1 MARKFGLIPVLFV
14 ALSVL
19 MPRAASAQATGS
31 IIVKATDQQ
40 GAIVPGAS
48 VSITSPVLP
57 APLTGVTDT
66 QGVYRFPSLTVG
78 MYSVRVSL
86 QGFKTSVREGLQVIQ
101 GQTLSIDAELT
112 VGGMTETTTV
122 TGQPPVVDTKSA
134 NVKVNIDKGLL
145 ENTPGGKD
153 IWSILQ
159 SKAPGIVFDAPD
171 VGGNQ
176 AGLQRAFTSRGTP
189 NTQNTQMLNGINV
202 NDPSAQGFSMNYY
215 DPSSFE
221 NIQVSSGAQDIS
233 VGTAGV
239 FINMVTKSGT
249 NKFSGQGLFTCQGN
263 CGVKTQSHNVDATL
277 LHDGFRSDSNAVD
290 YITNTNFQLGGPLVK
305 NKLFFFG
312 SFNYQPTHVNVPGFP
327 AVSPLLP
334 IKLSVAEGKD
344 IQDTTD
350 ITTGT
355 GKFNYQMNDRN
366 RFEAYVE
373 RQKYDKPNR
382 GAAAN
387 NTPDS
392 DNKELDYGNTYQ
404 GGWNLVLT
412 NRLFADTKV
421 SYNNIH
427 FPLFQKTDLQSILD
441 NSSGIRYRNAAT
453 DQRFYRQ
460 RLEMISNWSYY
471 LPEMFGG
478 RHEFKG
484 GVDYGHT
491 PAATDN
497 LRVDDVNLVY
507 LGSTNKAST
516 VTLFNSP
523 THTVATINSL
533 AFYGQDSYSYK
544 QLTLVGGLRWE
555 RIEGFLPDQ
564 VSPTSQYFP
573 QGLVF
578 NAVSIGGVTQSYTVK
593 KSFGAV
599 HNDPLWK
606 NFAPRFMATYDLMGD
621 GKTVLKSSW
630 GLYLDQI
637 NTGTPPNANGNISQT
652 YNWIDANGDF
662 VFQPGTLTW
671 NGSNYVGGELGT
683 LTSTSIPNP
692 AVFDTTLRRPK
703 RYEFTLGIDREVIP
717 TVLASATYIW
727 RKEKDPQ
734 VSVDQNFDQWD
745 SLYTKTTLT
754 DPGRDGVLGGTGAAD
769 DQQIVVYNQNST
781 GTVNINKTIND
792 DRLANRYNGVELTVN
807 RRLQNRWG
815 LLAGYTYSHTK
826 QDFSS
831 LQNPNAA
838 FVNGAG
844 ESGGRRH
851 NFKLAGSYEL
861 PFQIQLGVNYTMQ
874 SGLPIT
880 RTWTINAC
888 STTILTNCLR
898 QGVTVNAE
906 PRGSFELPRLSIL
919 DTRVSRYFKFGTNRL
934 DLGIDLYNLMNANT
948 TYAVRT
954 GTGVTSVRD
963 SGLATNPINLIPTFL
978 SPTAV
983 LGPRILR
990 FNITYS
996 FSQK

>member
-1 MARKFGLIPVLFV
+1 MARKFGLIPALFV
-14 ALSVL
+14 LLSVL
-19 MPRAASAQATGS
+19 VPRAAHAQATGS
-31 IIVKATDQQ
+31 IVVKAIDQQ
-40 GAIVPGAS
+40 GAVIPGAT

-66 QGVYRFPSLTVG
+66 LGVYRFPSLTVG
-78 MYSVRVSL
+78 VYAVRVSL
-86 QGFKTSVREGLQVIQ
+86 QGFKTTVREGLQVIQ
-101 GQTLSIDAELT
+101 GQTVSVDAELT
-112 VGGMTETTTV
+112 VGGMSEETTV
-122 TGQPPVVDTKSA
+122 KGEPPVVDTKSA

-189 NTQNTQMLNGINV
+189 NAQNTQMLNGVNV

-263 CGVKTQSHNVDATL
+263 CKLPKSTQSNNVDDAL
-277 LHDGFRSDSNAVD
+277 LKAGFRSDSNAVD
-290 YITNTNFQLGGPLVK
+290 YIRNTNVQLGGPIVK

-327 AVSPLLP
+327 AVSPLRP
-334 IKLSVAEGKD
+334 YTLSSAPGTD
-344 IQDTTD
+344 IQDTPDNTA
-350 ITTGT
+350 GT

-366 RFEAYVE
+366 RFEGFVE

-382 GAAAN
+382 QASAS

-392 DNKELDYGNTYQ
+392 DNKELDYGNTFQ
-404 GGWNLVLT
+404 GGWNLLVT
-412 NRLFADTKV
+412 NRLFADTKI

-427 FPLFQKTDLQSILD
+427 FPLFQKTNLQSILD
-441 NSSGIRYRNAAT
+441 SASGIRYRNAAT

-460 RLEMISNWSYY
+460 RLQMSSNWSYY
-471 LPEMFGG
+471 VPEMLGG
-478 RHEFKG
+478 RHELKG
-484 GVDYGHT
+484 GVDFGHT

-497 LRVDDVNLVY
+497 LRVDDVNLAY
-507 LGSTNKAST
+507 NGTTNKVTT
-516 VTLFNSP
+516 VQLFNSP
-523 THTVATINSL
+523 THTVATNNSL
-533 AFYGQDSYSYK
+533 AFYAQDSYSWNR
-544 QLTLVGGLRWE
+544 LTLVGGLRWE
-555 RIEGFLPDQ
+555 RIEGFLPEQ
-564 VSPTSQYFP
+564 TSPASRYFP
-573 QGLVF
+573 EGLVF

-593 KSFGAV
+593 KSFAAV
-599 HNDPLWK
+599 HNNPLWK
-606 NFAPRFMATYDLMGD
+606 NAAPRFMATYDLKGD

-637 NTGTPPNANGNISQT
+637 NTGTPPNPNGNINQI
-652 YNWIDANGDF
+652 YNWNDINGDYI
-662 VFQPGTLTW
+662 FQPGTLTW
-671 NGSNYVGGELGT
+671 DGGKYVGGELGT
-683 LTSTSIPNP
+683 LTTTNIPNP
-692 AVFDTTLRRPK
+692 AAFDTTLKRPK
-703 RYEFTLGIDREVIP
+703 RYEFTLGIDREVMP

-734 VSVDQNFDQWD
+734 TNVDQNFDQWD

-754 DPGRDGVLGGTGAAD
+754 DPGRDGVAGTSD
-769 DQQIVVYNQNST
+769 DAPITVYNQNTT
-781 GTVNINKTIND
+781 GTVNVSKTVND
-792 DRLANRYNGVELTVN
+792 DRLAQRYNGIELTLN
-807 RRLQNRWG
+807 RRLQNKWG
-815 LLAGYTYSHTK
+815 VLAGYTYSHTK
-826 QDFSS
+826 ADFNS
-831 LQNPNAA
+831 LANPNAA
-838 FVNGAG
+838 FVNGEG

-861 PFQIQLGVNYTMQ
+861 PFQILLGVNYTLQ
-874 SGLPIT
+874 SGAPIT
-880 RTWTINAC
+880 RTWTIQAC

-906 PRGSFELPRLSIL
+906 PRGKAELDKLSLL
-919 DTRVSRYFKFGTNRL
+919 DARVGRYFKIGTNRI
-934 DLGIDLYNLMNANT
+934 DVGIDVYNLANANT
-948 TYAVRT
+948 TYTVRT
-954 GTGVTSVRD
+954 GTGLTSVRQA
-963 SGLATNPINLIPTFL
+963 GLATNPINVIPTFL

-990 FNITYS
+990 FNVTYS

>member
-1 MARKFGLIPVLFV
+1 MFRKLVFTVSSFVLI
-14 ALSVL
+14 ALCA
-19 MPRAASAQATGS
+19 PPAAHAQIQTGS
-31 IIVKATDQQ
+31 ILVKAIDQQ
-40 GAIVPGAS
+40 GAIVPGAT

-57 APLTGVTDT
+57 TPLTGVTDSA
-66 QGVYRFPSLTVG
+66 GVYRFPSLTVG
-78 MYSVRVSL
+78 VYSVRVSL
-86 QGFKTSVREGLQVIQ
+86 QGFKTSVRDALQVLQ
-101 GQTLSIDAELT
+101 GQTVSVDAQLT
-112 VGGMTETTTV
+112 VGGMTEETTV
-122 TGQPPVVDTKSA
+122 KGEPPVVDTKSA

-189 NTQNTQMLNGINV
+189 NAQNTQMLNGVNV

-249 NKFSGQGLFTCQGN
+249 NKFSGQALFTCQGN
-263 CGVKTQSHNVDATL
+263 CKIAKTQANNIDAPL
-277 LHDGFRSDSNAVD
+277 LNAGFRSESNAVD
-290 YITNTNFQLGGPLVK
+290 YITNSNAQLGGPLLK

-334 IKLSVAEGKD
+334 ITLSTAVGPD

-350 ITTGT
+350 ISTGT
-355 GKFNYQMNDRN
+355 GKFNYQMNGRN
-366 RFEAYVE
+366 RFEGFIE

-382 GAAAN
+382 GASAS

-392 DNKELDYGNTYQ
+392 NNKELDYGNTFQ
-404 GGWNLVLT
+404 GGWNLLVT
-412 NRLFADTKV
+412 NRLFADTKI

-427 FPLFQKTDLQSILD
+427 FPLFQKTGLQSILD
-441 NSSGIRYRNAAT
+441 NSTGIRYRNAAT

-460 RLEMISNWSYY
+460 RLQMSSNWSYFV
-471 LPEMFGG
+471 PEMFGG
-478 RHEFKG
+478 RHELKG

-507 LGSTNKAST
+507 LSATNRAST

-523 THTVATINSL
+523 THTVSTINSL
-533 AFYGQDSYSYK
+533 ALFAQDSFSYK
-544 QLTLVGGLRWE
+544 RLTLVGGVRWE
-555 RIEGFLPDQ
+555 RVEGFLPAQ
-564 VSPTSQYFP
+564 ASPASRYFP
-573 QGLVF
+573 EGLVF
-578 NAVSIGGVTQSYTVK
+578 NSVSIGGVLQPYTVK
-593 KSFGAV
+593 KSFSAV
-599 HNDPLWK
+599 HNNPRWY
-606 NFAPRFMATYDLMGD
+606 NMAPRFMATYDLTGD

-637 NTGTPPNANGNISQT
+637 NTGTPPNPNGTISQA
-652 YNWIDANGDF
+652 YNWNDTNNDL

-671 NGSNYVGGELGT
+671 DGAKYVGGELGT
-683 LTSTSIPNP
+683 LTTTNIPNP
-692 AVFDTTLRRPK
+692 AAFDATLKRPK
-703 RYEFTLGIDREVIP
+703 RYEFTVGVDREVIP
-717 TVLASATYIW
+717 TVLATATYIW
-727 RKEKDPQ
+727 RKEKDVQ
-734 VSVDQNFDQWD
+734 TSVDQNFDQWD
-745 SLYTKTTLT
+745 ALYTKATLT
-754 DPGRDGVLGGTGAAD
+754 DIGRDGVLGTTD
-769 DQQIVVYNQNST
+769 DAPITVYNQNTT
-781 GTVNINKTIND
+781 GTVNVNKTVND
-792 DRLANRYNGVELTVN
+792 DRLAQRYNGVELTLN
-807 RRLQNRWG
+807 RRLKDKWG
-815 LLAGYTYSHTK
+815 LLAGYTYSHTR
-826 QDFSS
+826 QDFVSR
-831 LQNPNAA
+831 QNPNAA
-838 FVNGAG
+838 FVNAAG

-861 PFQIQLGVNYTMQ
+861 PFQVLLGVNYTLQ

-888 STTILTNCLR
+888 STTITTNCLR

-906 PRGSFELPRLSIL
+906 TRGSVELGKLSLLDARLG
-919 DTRVSRYFKFGTNRL
+919 RYFKIGTNRI
-934 DLGIDLYNLMNANT
+934 DLALDLYNLANANT
-948 TYAVRT
+948 TYSVRT
-954 GTGVTSVRD
+954 GTGLTGVREA
-963 SGLATNPINLIPTFL
+963 GLATNPVTNIPTFL
-978 SPTAV
+978 SPTGV

>member
-1 MARKFGLIPVLFV
+1 MARKFGFIAVLF
-14 ALSVL
+14 ALVSVL
-19 MPRAASAQATGS
+19 APRMAQAQIQTGS
-31 IIVKATDQQ
+31 ILVKATDQQ
-40 GAIVPGAS
+40 GAIVPGAT

-57 APLTGVTDT
+57 TPLTGVTDSA
-66 QGVYRFPSLTVG
+66 GVYRFPSLTVG
-78 MYSVRVSL
+78 LYSVRVSL
-86 QGFKTSVREGLQVIQ
+86 QGFKTSVRDGLQVLQ
-101 GQTLSIDAELT
+101 GQTISVDAQLT
-112 VGGMTETTTV
+112 VGGMTEETTV
-122 TGQPPVVDTKSA
+122 KGEPPVVDTKSA

-189 NTQNTQMLNGINV
+189 NAQNTQMLNGVNV

-263 CGVKTQSHNVDATL
+263 CKLAKTQAHNIDSPL
-277 LHDGFRSDSNAVD
+277 LKAGFRSESNAVD

-305 NKLFFFG
+305 NKLFFFA
-312 SFNYQPTHVNVPGFP
+312 SVNYQPTHVNVPGFP

-334 IKLSVAEGKD
+334 ITLSTAPGKD

-355 GKFNYQMNDRN
+355 GKFNYQMNGRN
-366 RFEAYVE
+366 RFEGFIE

-382 GAAAN
+382 GASAA

-392 DNKELDYGNTYQ
+392 AFKELDYGNTFQ
-404 GGWNLVLT
+404 GGWNLLLT
-412 NRLFADTKV
+412 NRMFVDTKV

-427 FPLFQKTDLQSILD
+427 FPLFQKTNLQSIFD
-441 NSSGIRYRNAAT
+441 NFSGIRYRNAANEL
-453 DQRFYRQ
+453 RFYRQ
-460 RLEMISNWSYY
+460 RLQMSSNASYFV
-471 LPEMFGG
+471 PEMLGG

-491 PAATDN
+491 PAATDTI
-497 LRVDDVNLVY
+497 RVDDVNLVY
-507 LGSTNKAST
+507 LSTTNKAST
-516 VTLFNSP
+516 LTLFNSP
-523 THTVATINSL
+523 THTVSTINSL
-533 AFYGQDSYSYK
+533 AVFAQDSYSYK
-544 QLTLVGGLRWE
+544 RLTLVGGVRWE
-555 RIEGFLPDQ
+555 RIEGFLPEQ
-564 VSPTSQYFP
+564 TSPASRYFP
-573 QGLVF
+573 EGLVF
-578 NAVSIGGVTQSYTVK
+578 NSVSIGGVLQSYTVK
-593 KSFGAV
+593 KSFSAV
-599 HNDPLWK
+599 HNNPRWY
-606 NFAPRFMATYDLMGD
+606 NMAPRFMATYDLAGD

-637 NTGTPPNANGNISQT
+637 NTGTPPNPNGTISQT
-652 YNWIDANGDF
+652 YNWNDTNNDL

-671 NGSNYVGGELGT
+671 DGAKYVGGELGT
-683 LTSTSIPNP
+683 LTTTNIPNP
-692 AVFDTTLRRPK
+692 AAFDTTLKRPK
-703 RYEFTLGIDREVIP
+703 RYEFTVGVDREVIP

-727 RKEKDPQ
+727 RKEKDVQ
-734 VSVDQNFDQWD
+734 TTVDQNFDQWD

-754 DPGRDGVLGGTGAAD
+754 DLGRDGVLGTSD
-769 DQQIVVYNQNST
+769 DAPITVFNQNTT
-781 GTVNINKTIND
+781 GTVNVNKTVND
-792 DRLANRYNGVELTVN
+792 DRLAQRYNGIELTLN
-807 RRLQNRWG
+807 RRLQNKWG
-815 LLAGYTYSHTK
+815 VLAGYTYSHTR
-826 QDFSS
+826 QDFNS

-838 FVNGAG
+838 FVNAAG

-861 PFQIQLGVNYTMQ
+861 PFQVLLGVNYTLQ

-880 RTWTINAC
+880 RTWAINAC

-898 QGVTVNAE
+898 QAVTVNAE
-906 PRGSFELPRLSIL
+906 PRGSVELSKLSLL
-919 DTRVSRYFKFGTNRL
+919 DARVGRYFKIGTNRI
-934 DLGIDLYNLMNANT
+934 DVAIDLYNLANANT
-948 TYAVRT
+948 TYSVRT
-954 GTGVTSVRD
+954 GTGLTSVREG
-963 SGLATNPINLIPTFL
+963 GLAANPTTPIPTFL